1 MTLYAR
7 EIGPHDKPT
16 LVLIHGGG
24 LAGWSWQPQIERLTD
39 FHLLV
44 PDLPEHGGSME
55 EKPLTIAGAAER
67 VAELIREKAHGG
79 RAHVVGISL
88 GGQTVV
94 QLLAQA
100 PDVVDHAMASG
111 TLVRG
116 FPGLWMIRPML
127 WLSMPFIAQ
136 PWMIR
141 ANMRNFGAPEE
152 FYEPFRQDMQHTTLD
167 ALAHIYEENFRFHL
181 PAGLDRVTA
190 PVLVVAGQKELKA
203 IHDSA
208 RDLVKAIP
216 GAKGYVV
223 AGGMHT
229 WNFQFPDLF
238 AQTVRAWTQ
247 DQPLPAGLVPLIP

>member
-1 MTLYAR
+1 
-7 EIGPHDKPT
+7 
-16 LVLIHGGG
+16 
-24 LAGWSWQPQIERLTD
+24 
-39 FHLLV
+39 
-44 PDLPEHGGSME
+44 ME

-67 VAELIREKAHGG
+67 VAELIRAKAHGG

-88 GGQTVV
+88 GGQTLV
-94 QLLAQA
+94 QLLAQE
-100 PDVVDHAMASG
+100 PDVVDHAMTSG

-116 FPGLWMIRPML
+116 FPGAWMIRPTL

-141 ANMRNFGAPEE
+141 ANMRSFGPQRNSTSRSAKTCSVRRWTPWRT
-152 FYEPFRQDMQHTTLD
+152 FTKRTSASACRRARPR
-167 ALAHIYEENFRFHL
+167 
-181 PAGLDRVTA
+181 TA
-190 PVLVVAGQKELKA
+190 PVLVVAGQKELKT

-223 AGGMHT
+223 AGGLHT

-238 AQTVRAWTQ
+238 AQTIRAWTH
-247 DQPLPAGLVPLIP
+247 DQPLPAGLASLNP